1 LAIDRGV
8 KAEHIHSFLEEHSIP
23 DFDIENF
30 LVRLKYHKI
39 LTVENGYHDIDI
51 IMVPRG
57 AEALQKRRRT
67 MAELD

>member
-1 LAIDRGV
+1 MRE
-8 KAEHIHSFLEEHSIP
+8 EHITTFLEENSIP

-39 LTVENGYHDIDI
+39 LTKENGYNDINI
-51 IMVPRG
+51 IMEPRG
-57 AEALQKRRRT
+57 AEAIHKRRRT